1 MEKESFAFKGL
12 SLLLMAV
19 TLSAHVQAAKASEE
33 ASVFARVDDVV
44 ITREE
49 FEREVYSAAR
59 QTYYHGRPPTGE
71 EFIEFRK
78 DVADRLIDRQLLL
91 MEARRRNLEPDH
103 QSVEAKIAGYEA
115 RYAGTERWQTEGP
128 TMLAALRSR
137 FEEDSLL
144 AALEAEVRSVQE
156 PEPDE
161 LREYYDENPDLF
173 TEPARNRISI
183 ILLGVPPSAS
193 AAIWEAAREEAR
205 RILGRLAD
213 GAAFE
218 DLARMHS
225 SDSTA
230 SAGGDMGYLH
240 EGMLS
245 ANSEQAIAELSIG
258 DVSDLV
264 QVLEGIAIFKLTEQQ
279 PARLRSF
286 DDVRDRAGE
295 LWMRDKGDQEWRTL
309 AARLRSGSRVS
320 VDTDYLVSVPGT
332 AH

>member
-1 MEKESFAFKGL
+1 MPLIAAALTISAP
-12 SLLLMAV
+12 AV
-19 TLSAHVQAAKASEE
+19 NAAEE
-33 ASVFARVDDVV
+33 ATVFARVDDVV

-59 QTYYHGRPPTGE
+59 QTYYHGRPPSGE

-103 QSVEAKIAGYEA
+103 QSVDAKIAGYEA

-128 TMLAALRSR
+128 KMIAALQSR

-144 AALEAEVRSVQE
+144 AALEAEVRSVEE
-156 PEPDE
+156 PEPSE
-161 LREYYDENPDLF
+161 LREYYDDNADLF
-173 TEPARNRISI
+173 TEPARNRVSI

-193 AAIWEAAREEAR
+193 AAAWGEAREEAR
-205 RILGRLAD
+205 RILGRLED

-218 DLARMHS
+218 ELARMHS
-225 SDSTA
+225 SDATA

-240 EGMLS
+240 AGMLS
-245 ANSEQAIAELSIG
+245 TNAEQAIAALSIG
-258 DVSDLV
+258 EVSEPV
-264 QVLEGIAIFKLTEQQ
+264 QVLEGMAIFKLTEQQ
-279 PARLRSF
+279 PERLRSF

-295 LWMRDKGDQEWRTL
+295 LWLRDKGDQDWEML
-309 AARLRSGSRVS
+309 VAKLRSVSRVS
-320 VDTDYLVSVPGT
+320 VDTDYLVSLPDT
-332 AH
+332 TQ